1 MYLNSFNHQR
11 KKENK
16 WMKKYKKKSK
26 SAFSTKYRE
35 QQDCT
40 VSPPEQNSAHIFSII
55 KTISKHEECKFR
67 F

>member
-26 SAFSTKYRE
+26 S
-35 QQDCT
+35 D
-40 VSPPEQNSAHIFSII
+40 FSIKDLESNKI
-55 KTISKHEECKFR
+55 VMSPHQNKTALISLV
-67 F
+67 

>member
-26 SAFSTKYRE
+26 SAFSIKDLESNKIVRLPTRTKQRSYLYYNKNY
-35 QQDCT
+35 QQ
-40 VSPPEQNSAHIFSII
+40 
-55 KTISKHEECKFR
+55 K
-67 F
+67 